1 MENKIT
7 EMYAF
12 VVIDDGMGQGNEG
25 IPALRINGM
34 AMPMVGADMARVN
47 SLRKIAQDM
56 TEDHGRI
63 ELRKF
68 TSMEI
73 VEVYEEK

>member
-1 MENKIT
+1 MNDKIT

-25 IPALRINGM
+25 IPALSLNGM
-34 AMPMVGADMARVN
+34 AMPMVGADMARVD
-47 SLRKIAQDM
+47 SLRKIAQEM
-56 TEDHGRI
+56 TLDHGRI

-68 TSMEI
+68 TSMEV
-73 VEVYEEK
+73 VEVYEGK